1 MRGYSTLGMLEHL
14 LVKKEERTMGFI
26 KEFKEFAVKGNV
38 MDMAIGI
45 IIGGAF
51 GLIIKSAI
59 ADLIM
64 PIVGIA
70 GDADFTNMYIG
81 LTEKAKT
88 GIQAF
93 ADAND
98 GAVMP
103 LVDAR
108 ELGPVFAWGNFVTIF
123 INFLILAIVI
133 FIMVKMMNKAKAN
146 FEKEQEAAPPS
157 APAADIVLL
166 GEIRDLLKNG

>member
-1 MRGYSTLGMLEHL
+1 
-14 LVKKEERTMGFI
+14 MGFI

-81 LTEKAKT
+81 LTEKVRA

-93 ADAND
+93 ADTHD
-98 GAVMP
+98 GAVMS
-103 LVDAR
+103 LADAR
-108 ELGPVFAWGNFVTIF
+108 DLGPVFAWGNFVTIL
-123 INFLILAIVI
+123 INFLILAFVI
-133 FIMVKMMNKAKAN
+133 FMMVKMMNKAKAN
-146 FEKEQEAAPPS
+146 FEKEQEVAPPP

-166 GEIRDLLKNG
+166 GEIRDLLKKD

>member
-1 MRGYSTLGMLEHL
+1 
-14 LVKKEERTMGFI
+14 MGFI
-26 KEFKEFAVKGNV
+26 KEFKEFAIKGNV

-81 LTEKAKT
+81 LTEKARV
-88 GIQAF
+88 GI
-93 ADAND
+93 DAYAEAN
-98 GAVMP
+98 GGVMP
-103 LVDAR
+103 LEEAR
-108 ELGPVFAWGNFVTIF
+108 ALGPIFAWGNFATIL
-123 INFLILAIVI
+123 INFLILAFVI
-133 FIMVKMMNKAKAN
+133 FLMVKAMNKAKAN
-146 FEKEQEAAPPS
+146 FEKEEAAAPPK

-166 GEIRDLLKNG
+166 GEIRDLLQK

>member
-1 MRGYSTLGMLEHL
+1 
-14 LVKKEERTMGFI
+14 MGFI
-26 KEFKEFAVKGNV
+26 KEFKEFAIKGNV

-81 LTEKAKT
+81 LTEKARV
-88 GIQAF
+88 GI
-93 ADAND
+93 DAYAEAN
-98 GAVMP
+98 GGVMP
-103 LVDAR
+103 LEEAR
-108 ELGPVFAWGNFVTIF
+108 ALGPIFAWGNFATIL
-123 INFLILAIVI
+123 INFLILAFVI
-133 FIMVKMMNKAKAN
+133 FLMVKAMNKAKAN
-146 FEKEQEAAPPS
+146 FEKEEAAAPPK

-166 GEIRDLLKNG
+166 GEIRDLLKK